1 MLYEKS
7 YILFVFLMSI
17 RYFILTGLSYF
28 IFYKILKS
36 KVVRLKIQQKF
47 PLYKDYVREI
57 KHSIL
62 TLFIFAGYAYII
74 LNTKLRG
81 FTKIYD
87 DIHQFSALYFILSI
101 LIALFIHDTYFY
113 FMHRIMHHP
122 KIFKHVHLVH
132 HKSTNPNPF
141 SSYSFHP
148 IEAIIEGAVIIVIAI
163 TIPIHKLAL
172 GIFLLVMIL
181 YNIYGHLG
189 YEIIPNWI
197 RKSKIGKWLNTATNH
212 NLHHKLGKDNYGLYF
227 KFWDE
232 IFKTS
237 H

>member
-7 YILFVFLMSI
+7 YILFVFLISI
-17 RYFILTGLSYF
+17 RYFILTSFSYF

-36 KVVRLKIQQKF
+36 KIVRLKIQQKF

-57 KHSIL
+57 KHSIF
-62 TLFIFAGYAYII
+62 TIFIFAGYAYII
-74 LNTKLRG
+74 LNTSLKD

-87 DIHQFSALYFILSI
+87 DIHQFSTLYFITTI
-101 LIALFIHDTYFY
+101 IIALFIHDTYFY
-113 FMHRIMHHP
+113 FIHRIMHHP
-122 KIFKHVHLVH
+122 KIFKYVHLVH

-212 NLHHKLGKDNYGLYF
+212 NLHHKLGRDNYGLYF